1 MQIAVIEF
9 SRHVAG
15 FADAHSSEF
24 DPATG
29 HPVIALMKGNQ
40 KSTVVFSH
48 RTGIMIGGHFS
59 VSFGTIR
66 PPAAHSPGGIMTP
79 TYEPFWGAAQ
89 FNHLACVCSDLLE
102 KDGYYT
108 IDFDDFE
115 RKAADPA
122 VKVCLFCNPHNPS
135 GRVWSQDEL
144 RRVGDICLRNGL
156 WLISDEIHC
165 DLLRTGLRHTPLA
178 SLFPDSGHIITC
190 MAPSKT
196 FNIAGLHFSNIII
209 PDEAL
214 RKKWMINH
222 DGNENPLSMAAA
234 LAAYRDG
241 YDWMM
246 ALRGYLDG
254 NLVYLK
260 EFLSENLPKAV
271 YRVPEATYLAWVDL
285 GAYVAPGTDL
295 VKFFAS
301 KAGVLLEAGDSF
313 IRNAGTFVRLNIAC
327 PRSMTMRAVMAGLA
341 KFLPMPPKSIL
352 TATMA
357 TRQPNTACHR
367 GIDTGRLNARSM
379 VTVVPSTE
387 TFSQPTSASSSSIS
401 DASGTR

>member
-1 MQIAVIEF
+1 MGFHFDEIIDRRHTNATSVEGFKRNLLGDPNFPLPCPDDEVVRMWVADMEFAAPDCILKAMHARVDERIFGYTRIYEPDYYEAFSAWCQKLYGWSFPREQLVI
-9 SRHVAG
+9 SHG
-15 FADAHSSEF
+15 II
-24 DPATG
+24 PALYELTG
-29 HPVIALMKGNQ
+29 HLCQKGD
-40 KSTVVFSH
+40 KVL
-48 RTGIMIGGHFS
+48 
-59 VSFGTIR
+59 
-66 PPAAHSPGGIMTP
+66 IMTP

-327 PRSMTMRAVMAGLA
+327 PRSMLEEGLRRIA
-341 KFLPMPPKSIL
+341 K
-352 TATMA
+352 A
-357 TRQPNTACHR
+357 
-367 GIDTGRLNARSM
+367 LN
-379 VTVVPSTE
+379 
-387 TFSQPTSASSSSIS
+387 
-401 DASGTR
+401 D